1 MSLMKILLK
10 TTGFF
15 AFTLVPGHLFA
26 LTLTSP
32 AFQEGGAIPVR
43 FTALGQDISP
53 PLAWSDAPQGTRSF
67 ALICED
73 PDAPAGTWIHW
84 TLYNIPGTFD
94 HIDEG
99 GRNLPSYVAMGT
111 NSWGRE
117 TYGGPNPPSG
127 THHYHFTLYALD
139 RTLEKKGSLSREQLA
154 RALEKGL
161 LAKATLTGLFSA
173 PQEAAAP

>member
-1 MSLMKILLK
+1 MSLTRILLK
-10 TTGFF
+10 AAGFF
-15 AFTLVPGHLFA
+15 VLALAPEHLLA

-53 PLAWSDAPQGTRSF
+53 PLAWSDAPQGTQSF

-73 PDAPAGTWIHW
+73 PDAPTGTWLHW
-84 TLYNIPGTFD
+84 ALYNIPGTLD

-99 GRNLPSYVAMGT
+99 GRNLPSYVGMGT

-127 THHYHFTLYALD
+127 THHYRFTLYALD
-139 RTLEKKGSLSREQLA
+139 RTLEKKGRMSREQLA
-154 RALEKGL
+154 RTLEKVT
-161 LAKATLTGLFSA
+161 LAKVTLTGLFST
-173 PQEAAAP
+173 PSQSR